1 VSNQPEG
8 NLVEHFQQHEST
20 GRLAKWPRGNQMFV
34 PQLTLTSAFRLEL
47 ALSISTLLDNT
58 FIFSGFILLCSF
70 ETGNAFCSSES
81 GSLTQQD

>member
-20 GRLAKWPRGNQMFV
+20 GQLAKWPRGNQMFV

-58 FIFSGFILLCSF
+58 FHFSGSYYFVVLKQEMHSAVLSQVRLL
-70 ETGNAFCSSES
+70 A
-81 GSLTQQD
+81 